1 MLDRITTALAGVT
14 LWEVALIAAAVWATY
29 WVLHA
34 LYEARHLHVVSD
46 EVWSPRLPEELDGL
60 TVAFVADIHAGP
72 YFGAARM
79 GDLVARINALEPDII
94 ILGGDYVGGQLHGA
108 RVFYPA
114 VRDLRPRLA
123 KIAVLGNHDV
133 REGESEARDGLALAG
148 IALLENSSVAVGR
161 SGRCITIAGLE
172 DLYTGDP
179 DVCKAAEGIDPDG
192 FAILVSH
199 NPDAFDWTLPLAE
212 GTFDLALA
220 GHTHG
225 GQITAFGAWAPIL
238 PSRFGQRYRTGW
250 RTEGG
255 VPILVTN
262 GIGTVTAPVRFFAR
276 PELNLITLRHGPE
289 RWPGHGGGSAR
300 S

>member
-1 MLDRITTALAGVT
+1 MLDRFIAALPSLG
-14 LWEVALIAAAVWATY
+14 WWGIALIAAAVWAVY

-34 LYEARHLHVVSD
+34 LYEARYLHVVRD
-46 EVWSPRLPEELDGL
+46 EVWSPRLPQVLDGL
-60 TVAFVADIHAGP
+60 KVAFVADIHAGP

-79 GDLVARINALEPDII
+79 ADLVSMLNGLGPDIV

-114 VRDLRPRLA
+114 VRELRPRLA
-123 KIAVLGNHDV
+123 KLAVMGNHDV
-133 REGESEARDGLALAG
+133 REGEAEAREGLALAG
-148 IALLENSSVAVGR
+148 ITLLENSSVTVGH
-161 SGRCITIAGLE
+161 SGQCITIAGLE

-179 DVCKAAEGIDPDG
+179 DVRRAAREIDPDG

-262 GIGTVTAPVRFFAR
+262 GIGTVTAPLRYFAR
-276 PELNLITLRHGPE
+276 PELNLITLHHGPE

-300 S
+300 G